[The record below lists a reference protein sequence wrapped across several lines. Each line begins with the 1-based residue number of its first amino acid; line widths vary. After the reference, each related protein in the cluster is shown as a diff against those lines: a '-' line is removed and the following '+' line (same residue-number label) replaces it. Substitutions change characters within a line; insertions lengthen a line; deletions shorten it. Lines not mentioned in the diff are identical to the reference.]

1 MPKEHFLL
9 NLPLSIT
16 NRYYMGRA
24 FEFRKARKMKRW
36 AAMSKAFTRIGK
48 DIVMAVKE
56 GGPDP
61 DSNSRLRAVIQNA
74 KSVNMPKDNIERA
87 IKRASDK
94 NQGDYKEVLFE
105 GYAPH
110 GIAILIETA
119 TDNNTR
125 TVANVRSYFNKC
137 NGSLGT
143 SGSVEFMFDHTCNFR
158 INGEGIDAEELE
170 LEMIDFGAEEVF
182 VDEDG
187 ILIYAP
193 FENFGAIQ
201 KELEA
206 REIEILSSG
215 FERIPQVTKELS
227 EEQIA
232 DVEKLLEKIE
242 EDDDVQNVYHTMKE

>member
-1 MPKEHFLL
+1 
-9 NLPLSIT
+9 
-16 NRYYMGRA
+16 MGRA

-87 IKRASDK
+87 IKRATDK

-125 TVANVRSYFNKC
+125 TVANIRSYFNKC

-158 INGEGIDAEELE
+158 INAEGIDPEELE
-170 LEMIDFGAEEVF
+170 LEMIDFGTEEVF

-193 FENFGAIQ
+193 FESFGAIQ
-201 KELEA
+201 KELEN
-206 REIEILSSG
+206 RGIEILSSG
-215 FERIPQVTKELS
+215 FERIPQVTKELN
-227 EEQIA
+227 EEGVA

>member
-1 MPKEHFLL
+1 
-9 NLPLSIT
+9 
-16 NRYYMGRA
+16 MGRA

-61 DSNSRLRAVIQNA
+61 DNNARLRAVIQNA
-74 KSVNMPKDNIERA
+74 KAVNMPKDNVERA
-87 IKRASDK
+87 IKKASDK
-94 NQGDYKEVLFE
+94 NQGDYKVVLFE

-110 GIAILIETA
+110 GIAILVETA

-143 SGSVEFMFDHTCNFR
+143 SGSVVFMFDHTCNFR
-158 INGEGIDAEELE
+158 VNSEGIDPEELE
-170 LEMIDFGAEEVF
+170 LELIDFGAEEVF
-182 VDEDG
+182 QDEDG
-187 ILIYAP
+187 IMIYAP

-201 KELEA
+201 AELEQ
-206 REIEILSSG
+206 RDIEILSSG
-215 FERIPQVTKELS
+215 FDRIPQVTKQLN
-227 EEQIA
+227 EEQVA

-242 EDDDVQNVYHTMKE
+242 EDDDVQNVYHTMQE

>member
-1 MPKEHFLL
+1 
-9 NLPLSIT
+9 
-16 NRYYMGRA
+16 MGRA

-74 KSVNMPKDNIERA
+74 KAVNMPKDNIERA

-105 GYAPH
+105 GYGPH

-125 TVANVRSYFNKC
+125 TVANIRSYFNKC

-158 INGEGIDAEELE
+158 INGEGIDPEELE

-182 VDEDG
+182 VDDDG

-193 FENFGAIQ
+193 FESFGDIQ
-201 KELEA
+201 KELES

-215 FERIPQVTKELS
+215 FERIPQVSKELD
-227 EEQIA
+227 EEQTA
-232 DVEKLLEKIE
+232 DIEKLLEMIE
-242 EDDDVQNVYHTMKE
+242 EDDDVQNVFHNMKD

>member
-1 MPKEHFLL
+1 
-9 NLPLSIT
+9 
-16 NRYYMGRA
+16 MGRA

-36 AAMSKAFTRIGK
+36 SAMSKSFTRIGK

-61 DSNSRLRAVIQNA
+61 ENNSRLRAVIQNA
-74 KSVNMPKDNIERA
+74 KAVNMPKDNVERA

-94 NQGDYKEVLFE
+94 SQGDYKEVLFE

-110 GIAILIETA
+110 GIAVLVETA

-137 NGSLGT
+137 NGNLGT
-143 SGSVEFMFDHTCNFR
+143 SGSVVFMFDHTCNFR
-158 INGEGIDAEELE
+158 INAEGLDAEEIE
-170 LEMIDFGAEEVF
+170 LEFIDFGAEEVF

-193 FENFGAIQ
+193 FESFGAIQ
-201 KELEA
+201 SELEK
-206 REIEILSSG
+206 RQIEILSSG
-215 FERIPQVTKELS
+215 FERIPQSTKQLDSAQVLE
-227 EEQIA
+227 
-232 DVEKLLEKIE
+232 VEKLLEKLE
-242 EDDDVQNVYHTMKE
+242 EDDDVQNVYHSMHED

>member
-1 MPKEHFLL
+1 
-9 NLPLSIT
+9 
-16 NRYYMGRA
+16 MGRA

-36 AAMSKAFTRIGK
+36 SAMSKAFTRIGK

-61 DSNSRLRAVIQNA
+61 NSNAKLRAVIQNA
-74 KSVNMPKDNIERA
+74 KSVNMPKDNVERA

-94 NQGDYKEVLFE
+94 SLGDFKEVLFE

-158 INGEGIDAEELE
+158 IPADGIDVEELE
-170 LEMIDFGAEEVF
+170 LEMIDHGAEEVF
-182 VDEDG
+182 ADDDG
-187 ILIYAP
+187 ILIYAS
-193 FENFGAIQ
+193 FESFGAIQ
-201 KELEA
+201 KELEN
-206 REIEILSSG
+206 RSIEILSSG
-215 FERIPQVTKELS
+215 FERIPQVTKELN
-227 EEQIA
+227 EEQAA

>member
-1 MPKEHFLL
+1 
-9 NLPLSIT
+9 
-16 NRYYMGRA
+16 MGRA

-36 AAMSKAFTRIGK
+36 SAMSKAFTRIGK

-61 DSNSRLRAVIQNA
+61 EANSKLRAVIQNA

-94 NQGDYKEVLFE
+94 SLGDYKVVLFE

-110 GIAILIETA
+110 GIAVLIETA

-158 INGEGIDAEELE
+158 IKAEGLDVEELE
-170 LEMIDFGAEEVF
+170 LEFIDFGVEEVF
-182 VDEDG
+182 EDEDG
-187 ILIYAP
+187 ILLYAP
-193 FENFGAIQ
+193 FESFGAIQ
-201 KELEA
+201 KELED

-215 FERIPQVTKELS
+215 FDRIPTVTKKLS
-227 EEQIA
+227 EEEKE

-242 EDDDVQNVYHTMKE
+242 DDDDVQNVYHTMED

>member
-1 MPKEHFLL
+1 
-9 NLPLSIT
+9 
-16 NRYYMGRA
+16 MGRA

-61 DSNSRLRAVIQNA
+61 DSNSKLRAVIQNA
-74 KSVNMPKDNIERA
+74 KAVNMPKDNIERA

-94 NQGDYKEVLFE
+94 SQGDFKEVIFE

-125 TVANVRSYFNKC
+125 TVANIRSYFNKC

-143 SGSVEFMFDHTCNFR
+143 SGSVEFMFDHTCNFT
-158 INGEGIDAEELE
+158 INPEGIDSEELE
-170 LEMIDFGAEEVF
+170 LEMIDYGAEEVF

-187 ILIYAP
+187 IHIYAP

-201 KELEA
+201 KELES
-206 REIEILSSG
+206 RDIEIISSG
-215 FERIPQVTKELS
+215 FERIPQVTKELT
-227 EEQIA
+227 EEEMA

-242 EDDDVQNVYHTMKE
+242 EDDDVQNVYHTMQE